1 MKGRSP
7 MSFAAASTSSCST
20 LRDSAGTAVIET
32 TYTAPSDLGST
43 LHETQKEPGAA
54 DEATLRSLFLSPLP
68 LPLRDS
74 TTPSEGGGLRRSQD
88 LSRQS
93 LATVAAVA
101 LSPGMLPTSASHSL
115 VSATPTPPPLL
126 VRPSKKALK
135 GNRNGC
141 AANVVGGGA
150 SLFRDWSTNAALLDR
165 VLDTPFFDLLP
176 EGTENT
182 AETESPSAAA
192 AAAIST
198 TAAAHPVVPS
208 LEPSPSN
215 ATFTTASAP
224 GGAAPKATAG
234 PLSSKSL
241 NRAGSL
247 TTTDAQR
254 QTETMASAHDPAC
267 HAATLP
273 TSDAPVPSILLIALA
288 DMDVLQQSLYA
299 HTLVTPVKDQL
310 AEFKRL
316 VAASMRSEL
325 KHERQRP
332 HAEDFAA
339 EAQPAGAVAGDA
351 HADHDAASGGGEK
364 VTGAVQCSNDLPG
377 DSAPIDS
384 SVRAHDAAA
393 RAALRAAHGFL
404 YGNETVPIGVPAVH
418 LQRARREWALRYRVV
433 HVQPRLQKTQ
443 RRRYEAWAQQ
453 LQSLSGGG
461 TGGDTLQHSAPASQ
475 RAMTAVSLC
484 AALQPAYWRRVSVM
498 RPSCVSAAQT
508 AAHPATADTPPAQ
521 VNGAA
526 GSHAFIPPPA
536 RRPLSLS
543 LAHCASPLHSPSSAK
558 AATGPV
564 LYTAAWDVDL
574 YDDLGLAVAAEQCE
588 MMAHQAT
595 SRTVVEAMELDKTGS
610 EGLASPPLLLSTPA
624 AYASTMVLS
633 APSLLLDRA
642 GDLTQM
648 QLTLPVFVYVVS
660 RYLFVAHYAA
670 YFPAGLFSRALI
682 DPFYFPDAV
691 QCTPE
696 YALRAAPALRRE
708 AQRLYV
714 DYAAQL
720 ADAHRCFPDRAC
732 STEVPLSP
740 TDMFHLWELLCP
752 PQRQDVSGRWSPIPW
767 GHLMPEEEEAL
778 LEEDFK
784 SVAEAGP
791 CSGDKRA
798 LCEESLLRYPYARA
812 ARQTYRRRLQ
822 KLAQHPALLTEV
834 HRLLCQCEDVALR
847 FFTMM
852 DMEQKGYI
860 TWEAFTNALIEEA
873 DVQDHHRKV
882 RERAANLT
890 RTSASVF
897 DRYVVEPLAP
907 TLVRLGYTGKV
918 FEVRHSASLVMLE
931 GATDYAVCDG
941 TQLGSIHQ
949 RFLVRP
955 IEVLC
960 KELEGE
966 SRDAFGR
973 LIRGSSGDLGG
984 GGGDKRNDM
993 RDASSATGATG
1004 YDEELRLRP
1013 WRNNQRPALVYVR
1026 YEDGRRLQDS
1036 TALNLLQKLSS
1047 SSATGAR
1054 AAAGEEGD
1062 AGEEGGE
1069 FADARAHQPAKAVSL
1084 EGILAVEDVSPC
1096 VPWPV
1101 FVAHGNDMLLRL
1113 YSTNRAIQALPE
1125 AGVVRCTEAVAS
1137 MEWAAGGRRERIFSD
1152 SRTATSRSSVGARS
1166 AGVDGAGSEER
1177 AGQGRR
1183 SAAPSDRTPFSA
1195 GASPPPPHRRSHRCR
1210 ISVQRQEYL
1219 LLGTRKG
1226 TIILVDLYA
1235 LLNRVPR
1242 LATLAGVHGGGAVGE
1257 ASGSAAGDGMDELGD
1272 NSEVANAMRATT
1284 GITQP
1289 VSERIGDSES
1299 AWSGYHVLAQRTYY
1313 GDIGPFVADTRQV
1326 HTPDTLVSSVVAAAT
1341 SGLVV
1346 SSGLDGD
1353 VFTMRLAY
1361 PSAWITGTG
1370 TPRTP
1375 CGGAT
1380 GIGSAIAEMRR
1391 PLVRIEVLHR
1401 MRVCDSGVRYALPIP
1416 FLSMLAVQT
1425 ATNKV
1430 YLYHTSVLPTAPA
1443 LADGGRGDA
1452 ASAQVSPASSSAPKA
1467 ASEVAEVAADRGV
1480 ALATAATLA
1489 MPPRLELYDPAA
1501 PHLGSIVAMML
1512 VKELDQL
1519 ITVDS
1524 SSYVKVWSL
1533 RQTQPLT
1540 SFYAWAPLSVLNS
1553 GNGVGDAGRSAGW
1566 ASRGDAAAHRGSGF
1580 VAGAS
1585 AYGVP
1590 TAPSALLRTTKSSIE
1605 AAVEAAE
1612 YRLQPCRSAA
1622 YNYAGRQL
1630 FVMGSHN
1637 AAHCFFVSGQ
1647 SSARAHTEPLRVLLV
1662 DTTTVLRVGR
1672 VHHRLISLSSADC
1685 RVWSLL
1691 TGAMELGIRANSAE
1705 YRHLWDHR
1713 LTNNVRGKSSSAA
1726 KSSGQQRLEAKGGRG
1741 GSRRAAR
1748 PWSTYSVRMYS
1759 ASSTV
1764 ALTAASSSATTTGE
1778 RQRLLPPSVD
1788 DVMRAVTARLSSS
1801 ERNSSRRPAKWS
1813 AAAAAV
1819 GRRKDAAEAAAT
1831 ASSQLL
1837 TAAKQP
1843 LSSAAAFGSSSGT
1856 GGTAAGHGD
1865 GTEDSAD
1872 GLVTS
1877 ALRDQ
1882 NLLLS
1887 EIRCACL
1894 GPGGEWIA
1902 YALLHGDVRLHR
1914 GDSGRLLHTFITTP
1928 PSMGDLIEAAM
1939 QYQHLF
1945 TSIADTPALP
1955 PMPSSPGKVIIRDAA
1970 AAASALS
1977 PGVGKTCGGG
1987 GGSAIGSATTVV
1999 RLAQSPRA
2007 QVSPAVY
2014 AKAVALVLQQLL
2026 TSTTCATDGSAR
2038 AAPASGMSADA
2049 DTRVSRNV
2057 HREPLHMLYLDAS
2070 QELLVAYA
2078 DGLLRSFTVLGHS
2091 STAARVIVSRTLMN
2105 RALMQVRR
2113 VLASRDRHANAARPS
2128 TTTATGLPQG
2138 RSPAMLEKLSA
2149 APPQEP
2155 LITRVRNDGGLAG
2168 AEASEDSRC
2177 SAAALGNVR
2186 PLSRVARRGGDGVAG
2201 RLSTSHAAEAMSA
2214 APAAPPLPAATPVDA
2229 VRAVMVSLST
2239 RQFEPDVV
2247 LLATASPPLG
2257 LVCLV
2262 HASGLVTVLDV
2273 QAHSDNCGAV
2283 WMRMMS
2289 DNSDIV
2295 SGEASGGGA
2304 GEQMAGGRGRAH
2316 AGVVV
2321 HSFMT
2326 ADEVTAATFLGA
2338 YPCLVLADRQRMLSF
2353 HLMKGASLLAL
2364 LGQFAEELAKDAA
2377 ACAAGLREQAEAE
2390 KHRSAAAG
2398 RLLVGARSTA
2408 SNASTASSPWLPP
2421 SSVEAE
2427 KGAEQGISSTAASAT
2442 LVWSVF
2448 IDDTCASR
2456 RSLGNVTAL
2465 TFDALYATVYVGTSQ
2480 GYVVS
2485 YLVRRFLSAFQLT
2498 PVFLQGVSGVAASTY
2513 AAELQRALVTA
2524 RPAALPCNAESSD
2537 FLRNYLRVVFDVP
2550 PTVAALV
2557 KGACVRG
2564 VRRCYAA
2571 SSGSPPTSATAPSP
2585 SPEELDGLVG
2595 VYKGCR
2601 ELFHTAWRDFN
2612 GKRRSGVNSYTCA
2625 AEPSQAIRIC
2635 TSGEAFVAAAVLH
2648 DAVTRMMAVASV
2660 RTTTTET
2667 CSGASETPDETRPWW
2682 CTPAG
2687 RTVQEYVA
2695 RRCGGSAAQSG
2706 MAERSGAAI
2715 TSAAR
2720 LGLSSDV
2727 DASSTDPDELSMG
2740 AEGVQLLR
2748 GWVAAA
2754 LSEQRRCQHLHATTT
2769 EAASDGRRL
2778 PHDAFFTPLRGTR
2791 GGMSTDSSQSSF
2803 SSSGFTAVPLLPRS
2817 GDSTDAIAGGASSS
2831 AALGGAATT
2840 ASAAATVQQIAEA
2853 LVQEVQEELLLGA
2866 EAPAA
2871 ISAAGISAVSSALTI
2886 PATTS
2891 PHPITDAWV
2900 ECLFTRQAMCTT
2912 SRSPLSLL
2920 TPPAI
2925 LERARRERQDRRGR
2939 MAATAAAAAGS
2950 TGGRGLTVPEW
2961 DSYVEGALPDYLA
2974 DILRHP
2980 GQVLTEVER
2989 QALQQRSIA
2998 TLQCRRNGYLCV
3010 GHADGSVTL
3019 WTPYACARL
3028 ESLCPKTSLA
3038 ATLDRLAVSIKAQF
3052 RHLYERVLLERQ
3064 RHAFN
3069 GSMRDSGA
3077 TEEEGASHMKRRI
3090 RAMLLEHHLAQLQ
3103 SEGTGDDGEREEDAD
3118 TLGGRGHD
3126 TESQPMLSTLGTAAL
3141 NPYKVTTS
3149 QGRRQNGHTASPAK
3163 VQHAETSGT
3172 STQPFFCGSME
3183 AELLTMRP
3191 LLCLL
3196 LGVSSPAELRARQ
3209 LSLEDLFFLPFQLRS
3224 LVSLEA
3230 FDPHCYDVAVSVAM
3244 RRLRRELVE
3253 EADEIATEEP
3263 AGARQAMP
3271 DALTAAV
3278 AQTVLSMSPGTSP
3291 YSQFSLSGSPRGVRA
3306 LLDRRRGSA
3315 GHQRRAR
3322 LESVYSYC
3330 LSSLAR
3336 AWRGGADQLQS
3347 SRSRG
3352 ASGAA
3357 AFPGALRLL
3366 LHRAMEGAPKL
3377 QNDAASADSSLSGA
3391 PAAQTSM
3398 RASEQGAAAT
3408 VSTGF
3413 TEAKHGTAAPAAVG
3427 QSPSP
3432 THAAMTDGA
3441 APADGE
3447 YYHVCHALQ
3456 VAEVQAEWAWEFE
3469 ELSRAWGRLQASA
3482 VAAAALSA
3490 PARRHQGHERAGAV
3504 EGPPAQLPLGSAAAV
3519 SSAVNRQVR
3528 RGLEAHIAALSHRA
3542 VAAALLRNVQ
3552 LCFRPA
3558 PTRAASASPHCRRG
3572 DEAGGAYSAS
3582 LPAASRRG
3590 GGLAWVQSV
3599 LHQQAQQAFTE
3610 PLLTWQQPI
3619 QPLFSASLPNPV
3631 TSLTRHGAMVT
3642 YAPQPGPAPL
3652 TAASLVPI
3660 GEESLPSSSAGALP
3674 HLHSSA
3680 SSAASGGGPRVVPA
3694 ECLEGVKTMVFLTEV
3709 PGDAADASVSAAA
3722 DGAGGPSSLAQERA
3736 ALDASGDTT
3745 LMGISGMSGRECFP
3759 PPRLP
3764 SAADL
3769 LPSCDVDAALALRD
3783 ILSPLPL
3790 PPSVRRCVS
3799 ASGGHRLNP
3808 SGVRG
3813 ALGPTDCGHP
3823 ITSAMPDTVSLMS
3836 PSVSIASSLVMAST
3850 PTNGTLGSRS
3860 VYPMQRVGQHRRNL
3874 VALRRVKL
3882 ARTGSGG
3889 NAPHRR
3895 RPPTA
3900 GVTAGKGDECI
3911 GTAITATL
3919 PAAAALTASPL
3930 AMCVDFGGGLD
3941 GGGVGESRSNRT
3953 AGMKAFAYYS
3963 LLGQAGTTK

>member
-1 MKGRSP
+1 
-7 MSFAAASTSSCST
+7 MSFAATSTSSCST
-20 LRDSAGTAVIET
+20 LRDSAGTAVIVST
-32 TYTAPSDLGST
+32 HIAASDLGST
-43 LHETQKEPGAA
+43 LHETQKEPGAT
-54 DEATLRSLFLSPLP
+54 DEATLKSLFLSPLP
-68 LPLRDS
+68 LPLRNS
-74 TTPSEGGGLRRSQD
+74 TTASEGGGLRRSQD

-101 LSPGMLPTSASHSL
+101 LSPRMLPTSASHSF

-135 GNRNGC
+135 GNRNGF

-150 SLFRDWSTNAALLDR
+150 SLFRDWSTNAALLDK
-165 VLDTPFFDLLP
+165 VLSTPFFDLLP
-176 EGTENT
+176 EGAENT

-192 AAAIST
+192 AAVST
-198 TAAAHPVVPS
+198 TAAAHPVVPY
-208 LEPSPSN
+208 LELSPSN

-224 GGAAPKATAG
+224 GGAARGATAG

-241 NRAGSL
+241 NRVDSL
-247 TTTDAQR
+247 TTADAQG
-254 QTETMASAHDPAC
+254 QTETMASAHDPSC

-288 DMDVLQQSLYA
+288 DMDVLQQSLCA

-332 HAEDFAA
+332 HTEDFAA
-339 EAQPAGAVAGDA
+339 EAPPAGAVAGDA
-351 HADHDAASGGGEK
+351 HVDHDAASGGGEK
-364 VTGAVQCSNDLPG
+364 VTDAVQYSDDVPG
-377 DSAPIDS
+377 NSAPIDS
-384 SVRAHDAAA
+384 SVRAHNAAA

-418 LQRARREWALRYRVV
+418 LQRARREWALRYSVV

-453 LQSLSGGG
+453 LQGLSGGG
-461 TGGDTLQHSAPASQ
+461 TGGDALQHSAPVSQ

-484 AALQPAYWRRVSVM
+484 AALQPAYWRRVSAM
-498 RPSCVSAAQT
+498 WPSCVSAAQT
-508 AAHPATADTPPAQ
+508 AAHPASADTPPDQ

-526 GSHAFIPPPA
+526 GSHAFIPSPA

-543 LAHCASPLHSPSSAK
+543 SAHCASPLHFPSSAK

-564 LYTAAWDVDL
+564 LYKAAWDVDL

-595 SRTVVEAMELDKTGS
+595 SRTAVEAMELDKTGS
-610 EGLASPPLLLSTPA
+610 EALAPPPLLLSTPP

-633 APSLLLDRA
+633 APSLLLDRV

-648 QLTLPVFVYVVS
+648 QLTLPVFVYVIS

-732 STEVPLSP
+732 STEVPLPP

-752 PQRQDVSGRWSPIPW
+752 PQRQDVAGRWSPIPW

-784 SVAEAGP
+784 SVAGAGQ

-822 KLAQHPALLTEV
+822 KLAQHPTLLTEV

-847 FFTMM
+847 FFTTM
-852 DMEQKGYI
+852 DMDQKGYI

-966 SRDAFGR
+966 PRDAFGR
-973 LIRGSSGDLGG
+973 LIRGSSGDLGS
-984 GGGDKRNDM
+984 GGGDKGNDT
-993 RDASSATGATG
+993 RDASSATGAAG

-1036 TALNLLQKLSS
+1036 TALNLLQKLSC

-1054 AAAGEEGD
+1054 AAADEEG
-1062 AGEEGGE
+1062 ASGEEGGE
-1069 FADARAHQPAKAVSL
+1069 FAGARAHQPAKAVSL

-1113 YSTNRAIQALPE
+1113 YSTNRAVQALPE
-1125 AGVVRCTEAVAS
+1125 AGVVRCTEAVAC
-1137 MEWAAGGRRERIFSD
+1137 MEWAAGGRRERNFSD

-1166 AGVDGAGSEER
+1166 AGVDGAGREER
-1177 AGQGRR
+1177 EGQGRR
-1183 SAAPSDRTPFSA
+1183 S
-1195 GASPPPPHRRSHRCR
+1195 SPPPPHRQSHHCR

-1242 LATLAGVHGGGAVGE
+1242 LATLAGMHGGGAVGE
-1257 ASGSAAGDGMDELGD
+1257 ASGSAGGDGMDEVGD
-1272 NSEVANAMRATT
+1272 NSEVANTMRATT

-1313 GDIGPFVADTRQV
+1313 GDIGPFVVDTRQV
-1326 HTPDTLVSSVVAAAT
+1326 HTPDTLVSSVVAAPT

-1361 PSAWITGTG
+1361 SSSWIAGTG

-1375 CGGAT
+1375 RGGAA

-1443 LADGGRGDA
+1443 LADGGRADA
-1452 ASAQVSPASSSAPKA
+1452 ASAQVSTAASSAPRA
-1467 ASEVAEVAADRGV
+1467 ASEVAEVAADRGA

-1553 GNGVGDAGRSAGW
+1553 GNSVGDAGRSAGW
-1566 ASRGDAAAHRGSGF
+1566 ASRGDSAAHRGSGF

-1590 TAPSALLRTTKSSIE
+1590 TAPSALLRLTKNSIE

-1685 RVWSLL
+1685 RLWSLL

-1713 LTNNVRGKSSSAA
+1713 LTNNVRGKSSSSA

-1748 PWSTYSVRMYS
+1748 PWSTYSVRTYS
-1759 ASSTV
+1759 APSTV
-1764 ALTAASSSATTTGE
+1764 ALTAVSSSATTTGE

-1801 ERNSSRRPAKWS
+1801 ERNSSRHPAKWS

-1843 LSSAAAFGSSSGT
+1843 LSSAAAFGSSSGA

-1865 GTEDSAD
+1865 GTDDSAD

-1955 PMPSSPGKVIIRDAA
+1955 PMPSSPGKVIIREAAA

-1987 GGSAIGSATTVV
+1987 GGGTIGPATTSV

-2007 QVSPAVY
+2007 RVSPATY

-2026 TSTTCATDGSAR
+2026 TSTTCATDGSAG
-2038 AAPASGMSADA
+2038 AAPASSMSDDA

-2128 TTTATGLPQG
+2128 TTTAAGLPQG

-2155 LITRVRNDGGLAG
+2155 LVTRIRNDGVLAG
-2168 AEASEDSRC
+2168 ADASEDSRC

-2186 PLSRVARRGGDGVAG
+2186 PLSRVARRGGDGIAG
-2201 RLSTSHAAEAMSA
+2201 RLSISHATEAISA
-2214 APAAPPLPAATPVDA
+2214 AAAAPPLPAAAPVDA
-2229 VRAVMVSLST
+2229 VRAVMVSLSA
-2239 RQFEPDVV
+2239 RQIEPDVV

-2289 DNSDIV
+2289 DNADIV

-2326 ADEVTAATFLGA
+2326 TDEVTAATFLGA

-2398 RLLVGARSTA
+2398 RLQVGARSTA
-2408 SNASTASSPWLPP
+2408 STVSTASSPWLPP
-2421 SSVEAE
+2421 SNAEAE

-2498 PVFLQGVSGVAASTY
+2498 PVFLQGFSGVAASTY

-2557 KGACVRG
+2557 KRACVRG

-2571 SSGSPPTSATAPSP
+2571 SSGSPPTSATAPSS
-2585 SPEELDGLVG
+2585 SPEELNGLVG

-2601 ELFHTAWRDFN
+2601 ELFHTAWPEFN
-2612 GKRRSGVNSYTCA
+2612 SKRRSGVNSYPCA
-2625 AEPSQAIRIC
+2625 TAPSQAIRIC

-2660 RTTTTET
+2660 RSTTTEA
-2667 CSGASETPDETRPWW
+2667 CSGATETPDETRPWW

-2695 RRCGGSAAQSG
+2695 RRCGGNAAQSG
-2706 MAERSGAAI
+2706 LTESSDAAT

-2727 DASSTDPDELSMG
+2727 DASSIDPDELSMS

-2769 EAASDGRRL
+2769 EAASVGQRQ
-2778 PHDAFFTPLRGTR
+2778 PHDAFFTPPRGGTR
-2791 GGMSTDSSQSSF
+2791 SSMSTDSSQISF

-2817 GDSTDAIAGGASSS
+2817 GDSTDAIAGGASSA

-2871 ISAAGISAVSSALTI
+2871 ISAAGISAVSLAALAI
-2886 PATTS
+2886 PATTA

-2920 TPPAI
+2920 TPPAM

-2950 TGGRGLTVPEW
+2950 TGDRGLVVPEW

-2974 DILRHP
+2974 DILRHS
-2980 GQVLTEVER
+2980 GQVLTEVDR

-3077 TEEEGASHMKRRI
+3077 TEEEGTSHMKRRI

-3126 TESQPMLSTLGTAAL
+3126 TESQPMLSTSGTGAL
-3141 NPYKVTTS
+3141 NPCKATTS

-3163 VQHAETSGT
+3163 MQHAKTSGT
-3172 STQPFFCGSME
+3172 STQPFLCGSME

-3253 EADEIATEEP
+3253 EAEEIATEEP
-3263 AGARQAMP
+3263 DGAPQALP

-3278 AQTVLSMSPGTSP
+3278 AQTALSMSPAGTSP
-3291 YSQFSLSGSPRGVRA
+3291 YSQLLLSGSPRGVRA
-3306 LLDRRRGSA
+3306 LLDRRRGCA
-3315 GHQRRAR
+3315 GHQRCAR

-3336 AWRGGADQLQS
+3336 AWRSGADQLQS

-3366 LHRAMEGAPKL
+3366 LHRAMEGAPQL
-3377 QNDAASADSSLSGA
+3377 PNDAVSANSSLSGA

-3398 RASEQGAAAT
+3398 RTSRQGAAAT
-3408 VSTGF
+3408 VSSGF
-3413 TEAKHGTAAPAAVG
+3413 TEAKHGTAAPAAGG

-3432 THAAMTDGA
+3432 THAAMTDSA

-3490 PARRHQGHERAGAV
+3490 PARRQEGHERAGVV
-3504 EGPPAQLPLGSAAAV
+3504 EGPLAQLPLGSAAAV
-3519 SSAVNRQVR
+3519 SSAVDRQVR

-3552 LCFRPA
+3552 LFFRPA
-3558 PTRAASASPHCRRG
+3558 PTRAAPASPHRRRG
-3572 DEAGGAYSAS
+3572 DGAGGGAYSAS

-3610 PLLTWQQPI
+3610 PRLKWQQPI
-3619 QPLFSASLPNPV
+3619 QPFFPASLPSPV
-3631 TSLTRHGAMVT
+3631 ASLTRHGAMVT
-3642 YAPQPGPAPL
+3642 YAPQPGSSPL
-3652 TAASLVPI
+3652 AAASLVPI
-3660 GEESLPSSSAGALP
+3660 GEESLPSSFAGALP
-3674 HLHSSA
+3674 QLHSSA
-3680 SSAASGGGPRVVPA
+3680 SSAAAGGGCPRVVPA
-3694 ECLEGVKTMVFLTEV
+3694 ECLQGAKTMVFLTEV
-3709 PGDAADASVSAAA
+3709 PGDATDAGVGAAA
-3722 DGAGGPSSLAQERA
+3722 DGAGGTSLLAQERA
-3736 ALDASGDTT
+3736 ALDASGDTM
-3745 LMGISGMSGRECFP
+3745 LMGTSGMSGGECFP
-3759 PPRLP
+3759 PPRPP

-3790 PPSVRRCVS
+3790 PQSVLRCVS

-3808 SGVRG
+3808 SGVRR
-3813 ALGPTDCGHP
+3813 ALGPTDCSHP
-3823 ITSAMPDTVSLMS
+3823 ITSAMLDTVSLMS
-3836 PSVSIASSLVMAST
+3836 PSVSLTSSLVMAST

-3860 VYPMQRVGQHRRNL
+3860 VYPMQRVRHRGRNL

-3895 RPPTA
+3895 RPPTSAVA
-3900 GVTAGKGDECI
+3900 GGKGGECI
-3911 GTAITATL
+3911 GAAITATL
-3919 PAAAALTASPL
+3919 PAAAAVTASPL
-3930 AMCVDFGGGLD
+3930 AMSVGFSGGHD

-3953 AGMKAFAYYS
+3953 AGMKSFAYYS